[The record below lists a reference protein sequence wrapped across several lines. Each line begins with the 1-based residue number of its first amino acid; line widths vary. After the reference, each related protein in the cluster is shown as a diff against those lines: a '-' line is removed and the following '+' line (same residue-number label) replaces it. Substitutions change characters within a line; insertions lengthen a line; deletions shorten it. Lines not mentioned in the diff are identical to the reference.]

1 MANRSAKFGREPDF
15 PPPRGPYP
23 PPGMP
28 GMYTQSVYGG
38 QMDMMGMRR
47 PTNILPPAPPV
58 VTQDPSGMVHS
69 PWAQLNKGEPPS
81 PRQRWEIVNVFFVPF
96 TCEFPRLVPHT

>member
-1 MANRSAKFGREPDF
+1 
-15 PPPRGPYP
+15 
-23 PPGMP
+23 MP

-69 PWAQLNKGEPPS
+69 PWAQLNKGEQPDPY
-81 PRQRWEIVNVFFVPF
+81 QTWA
-96 TCEFPRLVPHT
+96 